1 MAAEGFKNSFD
12 VNMDD
17 MLDKTM
23 HTFRRSKTNTLSNH
37 WKWNP
42 FNLVNKHYTRNGDQM
57 LDLMNEQSVPKR
69 IYQARPNLVLNIGN
83 EYLTMNM
90 MEELASYY
98 KNQAIDM
105 PKRHIYTRF
114 VRDFKEFTLPMIDY
128 AHYSVPL
135 QTGNSNGFVF
145 PGEYVGQYG
154 IYEAVKHVYAKNES
168 MKGLDRGDHILVNKR
183 YFAADMEKGIEKIR
197 EDFRAK
203 NKIDQDAHCIFVAPG
218 NEKNEVTFCMENLR
232 KGVKEF
238 LLKYSA
244 PTSLSPKALPLD
256 KFVTVLSVHEG
267 SEGEA
272 WVKEYLAQHEWTGR
286 LVVVTNNN
294 NEHYDAMAASD
305 FGFVYDGQMVSSAN
319 ALHLPVNCIINMRMH
334 QQWWH
339 DFYNRWWNDMNI
351 IADNSINKEL
361 IGGEAWW
368 GKICETLAEN
378 YIRPSA
384 RYEMI

>member
-1 MAAEGFKNSFD
+1 
-12 VNMDD
+12 
-17 MLDKTM
+17 
-23 HTFRRSKTNTLSNH
+23 
-37 WKWNP
+37 
-42 FNLVNKHYTRNGDQM
+42 
-57 LDLMNEQSVPKR
+57 
-69 IYQARPNLVLNIGN
+69 
-83 EYLTMNM
+83 MNM
-90 MEELASYY
+90 MEELATYY
-98 KNQAIDM
+98 KSTALNM

-128 AHYSVPL
+128 AHFSVPL

-154 IYEAVKHVYAKNES
+154 TYEAIKHVYAKNES
-168 MKGLDRGDHILVNKR
+168 MKHLDKGDHILVNKR
-183 YFAADMEKGIEKIR
+183 YFAPDMEKGISKLR

-203 NKIDQDAHCIFVAPG
+203 NKIDQDAYAIFVAPG
-218 NEKNEVTFCMENLR
+218 NEKKEVQFCMENLR

-256 KFVTVLSVHEG
+256 KFVTVLSLHEG

-272 WVKEYLAQHEWTGR
+272 WVQEYLAQNEWTGN
-286 LVVVTNNN
+286 LVIVNNSN
-294 NEHYDAMAASD
+294 NQHYDAMAASD

-319 ALHLPVNCIINMRMH
+319 ALHLPVNCMINMRMH
-334 QQWWH
+334 QQWFNDH
-339 DFYNRWWNDMNI
+339 YNRWWNDMNI

-368 GKICETLAEN
+368 GKMCETLAEN
-378 YIRPSA
+378 YIRPDA